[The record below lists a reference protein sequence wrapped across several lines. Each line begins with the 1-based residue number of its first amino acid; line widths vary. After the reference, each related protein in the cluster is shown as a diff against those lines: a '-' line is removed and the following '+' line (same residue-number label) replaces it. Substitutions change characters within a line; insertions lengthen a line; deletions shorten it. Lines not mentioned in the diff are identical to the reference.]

1 MRRSVGIS
9 LLILTALLLQ
19 TTVLPHLALFRVVP
33 DLMLVV
39 VICIGLVRG
48 PSSGATAGFVGGM
61 LRDLLLDAP
70 TGLSALAYVT
80 VGYVVGAIRP
90 YVQSSNVAVPLVGV
104 FAGSVVGTAFY
115 TMLALLLGVPAQ
127 PIDRLAQVIVLTG
140 VYNTLLVPFA
150 YPVVR
155 RVAGGAQG
163 TGGSSGRAGL
173 GEPVFPGRGV

>member
-1 MRRSVGIS
+1 MRRSVGSS
-9 LLILTALLLQ
+9 LLVITALIVQ
-19 TTVLPHLALFRVVP
+19 TTLLPHLALFRVVP

-48 PSSGATAGFVGGM
+48 PSSGALAGFGGGM

-70 TGLSALAYVT
+70 TGLSALAYLT
-80 VGYVVGAIRP
+80 VGYVVGAVRP
-90 YVQSSNVAVPLVGV
+90 YVQSSGVAVPLIGV

-115 TMLALLLGVPAQ
+115 TLLALLLGVPAQ
-127 PIDRLAQVIVLTG
+127 PLERVAQVILLTG

-163 TGGSSGRAGL
+163 SGGGAGRGGL
-173 GEPVFPGRGV
+173 RGEPVFPGRA

>member
-19 TTVLPHLALFRVVP
+19 TTLLPHVALFRVTP

-39 VICIGLVRG
+39 EICIGLVRG
-48 PSSGATAGFVGGM
+48 PSSGAAAGFAGGM

-70 TGLSALAYVT
+70 TGLSALAYLT

-90 YVQSSNVAVPLVGV
+90 YVQSSSVAVPFVGV

-127 PIDRLAQVIVLTG
+127 PLDRLAQVILLTG

-155 RVAGGAQG
+155 RVAGAQG
-163 TGGSSGRAGL
+163 SGGGSARGGL
-173 GEPVFPGRGV
+173 GEPVFPGRAS